1 MLFDQII
8 MAKKNRGRT
17 SLFTKAQP
25 NFLQDS
31 SDHLWRSAA
40 ATPPS
45 SRFPGDYRQ
54 VTTRS
59 TSSGSFGV
67 SPTSDLFP

>member
-1 MLFDQII
+1 

-17 SLFTKAQP
+17 SLFNKSNP
-25 NFLQDS
+25 NFLYDT

-59 TSSGSFGV
+59 TFV
-67 SPTSDLFP
+67 PRFLMTDSDFFLSR